1 MLKGNES
8 KYYLMFAIDGEGW
21 QPKPQ
26 LYKLLL
32 CCSNYSEGPA
42 PVKTIAVITFPFK
55 ASQTRLLSLIIIFGE
70 NKQGVNRSILFMFDR
85 TLQYSSHSRG
95 TTESLHLFL

>member
-1 MLKGNES
+1 MKTVCGHHV
-8 KYYLMFAIDGEGW
+8 FGIDVEGW
-21 QPKPQ
+21 LPQ

-55 ASQTRLLSLIIIFGE
+55 ASQTRLLSLIVIFGE
-70 NKQGVNRSILFMFDR
+70 NKQGVNR
-85 TLQYSSHSRG
+85 TLQYTSHCIAEG
-95 TTESLHLFL
+95 G